1 MRASFA
7 FIIVLVCSTAFAQNV
22 RTIAGTVKDPQGLAI
37 PGATIVLANRVSQA
51 SQNAVSDEQG
61 RFTLNNV
68 AYGTYVSKCRSERAS
83 WSSEVWILLAW
94 SVVLLLLVA
103 YLIGEGR

>member
-22 RTIAGTVKDPQGLAI
+22 GTIAGTVKDPQGLAI

-51 SQNAVSDEQG
+51 SQNAVSDEQPLHAQQ
-61 RFTLNNV
+61 RRVRHLRLK
-68 AYGTYVSKCRSERAS
+68 VSF
-83 WSSEVWILLAW
+83 
-94 SVVLLLLVA
+94 
-103 YLIGEGR
+103 